1 MNKILCR
8 LLPGPSLK
16 VAVIQQNSFKDIRAD
31 YEFYTEG
38 LTTSVGFIKRCTL
51 HQAEDIRLDYGNKF
65 KYTYYDS
72 GAILVMKSFDKQLTS
87 FMIMKHKKNLKG

>member
-8 LLPGPSLK
+8 LLSKPLK
-16 VAVIQQNSFKDIRAD
+16 IAVIQQNSFKDIRAD
-31 YEFYTEG
+31 YEFYTDG

-51 HQAEDIRLDYGNKF
+51 HQAEDIRLEYGNKF
-65 KYTYYDS
+65 KYTYYVS

-87 FMIMKHKKNLKG
+87 FMIMKHRKNLKG

>member
-8 LLPGPSLK
+8 LLPEPSLK
-16 VAVIQQNSFKDIRAD
+16 IAVIQQNSFKDIRAD

-38 LTTSVGFIKRCTL
+38 LTTSVGFIKKCTL
-51 HQAEDIRLDYGNKF
+51 HQAEDIRLEYRNKF
-65 KYTYYDS
+65 KYTYYVS

-87 FMIMKHKKNLKG
+87 FMIMKHRKNLKG

>member
-8 LLPGPSLK
+8 LLSKPLK
-16 VAVIQQNSFKDIRAD
+16 IAVIQQNSFKDIRAD

-38 LTTSVGFIKRCTL
+38 LTTSVGFIKKCTL
-51 HQAEDIRLDYGNKF
+51 HQAEDIRLEYRNKF
-65 KYTYYDS
+65 KYTYYVS

-87 FMIMKHKKNLKG
+87 FMIMKHRKNLKG

>member
-8 LLPGPSLK
+8 LVPKPLK
-16 VAVIQQNSFKDIRAD
+16 IAVIQQNSFKDIRAD

-38 LTTSVGFIKRCTL
+38 LTTSVGFIKKCTL
-51 HQAEDIRLDYGNKF
+51 HQAEDIRLEYRNKF
-65 KYTYYDS
+65 KYTYYVS

-87 FMIMKHKKNLKG
+87 FMIMKHRKNLKG